1 MENRDTK
8 AAEAEE
14 EAKKTKEAENEAA
27 SAETPA
33 EEQ

>member
-14 EAKKTKEAENEAA
+14 EAKKTKEEESEEN
-27 SAETPA
+27 PVG
-33 EEQ
+33 EQ